1 MAMAIGDADITEGQ
15 LTINPEPV
23 VDSDCVRAGEKKNS
37 LDGLEHPQ
45 LVGGARDYSQR
56 PGTRAEFTPKN
67 CSAVIQPLSLLLAE
81 HTR

>member
-1 MAMAIGDADITEGQ
+1 MTMAIGDADITKGQ

-23 VDSDCVRAGEKKNS
+23 VDADRVRTGEKKF

-45 LVGGARDYSQR
+45 LVGGARDYSQK